1 VRRKVFG
8 LLASAR
14 GLVVVAVLTVGG
26 TRMSRARYRAR
37 TSKVLAVLVAALG
50 TGLFASPAVAAA
62 STPTKTV
69 AFSGHY
75 SGTAS
80 LLIDNG
86 SVTISSI
93 KGKGT
98 GTLLGAGSVAGK
110 GSAQASATC
119 NFFGGGGSIKGTD
132 GTITLTVAKSA
143 ASQACANSETAPVK
157 VSIKGVAKVTG
168 GSGAT
173 KGATGSLK
181 FTGSLNLAGTSGA
194 QNGPFSVVLTGKI
207 KVDG

>member
-1 VRRKVFG
+1 M
-8 LLASAR
+8 L
-14 GLVVVAVLTVGG
+14 
-26 TRMSRARYRAR
+26 RARYRTRASR
-37 TSKVLAVLVAALG
+37 VLAVMVAALG
-50 TGLFASPAVAAA
+50 AGLVASPAVAAA

-98 GTLLGAGSVAGK
+98 GTLVGASSVAGK
-110 GSAQASATC
+110 GSAGASATC
-119 NFFGGGGSIKGTD
+119 NLFGGGGSITGTH

-143 ASQACANSETAPVK
+143 ASQACSSGETAPVK
-157 VSIKGVAKVTG
+157 ITIKGVAKVTG

-194 QNGPFSVVLTGKI
+194 QKGPFSVVLTGKL